1 MARKRTNSGQSEAYR
16 RALDAIA
23 LQRRNPELSLSEAAR
38 RSGTTLAGVRQNA
51 GAAVT
56 FRSGRWEATE
66 YDTLPRRMRVLT
78 DRGYISY
85 LTEDSR
91 DATFIADYNNALRAY
106 LTTDSQEA
114 LRDFEGMWFEDEDG
128 RKRTLV
134 TDPKTINRLA
144 RAGAVYFLDI
154 YASEDE

>member
-1 MARKRTNSGQSEAYR
+1 MARGKSRRYHSDAYR

-23 LQRRNPELSLSEAAR
+23 LQRRNPELSLSETAR
-38 RSGTTLAGVRQNA
+38 RSGTTLAAVRQHA
-51 GAAVT
+51 RAAVA
-56 FRSGRWEATE
+56 FRAGRWEATE

-78 DRGYISY
+78 DRGYVSY

-106 LTTDSQEA
+106 LTTGSQQA
-114 LRDFEGMWFEDEDG
+114 LREFEGMWFEDEDG

-134 TDPKTINRLA
+134 TDPRTIDRLA
-144 RAGAVYFLDI
+144 RAGEVYFLDI
-154 YASEDE
+154 YDSEGS